1 MVRVCVG
8 VKPVS
13 ADALDAVGQELVSR
27 CGEHAKGAV
36 QWLFHAQLRE
46 HARRDPVRRGP
57 YPHLARAVHRIQI
70 ARRDSAHPIPARI
83 PAARSEAQQRPRQ
96 LALRSRTTWRL
107 FSVGRQS
114 GRPKVFQYTAI
125 NDYTRYGVFRLYT
138 QKTRGP
144 AIRSTR
150 RSAPRSRFPSPKLQ
164 ADNDT
169 EFPLLFAFTG

>member
-1 MVRVCVG
+1 MVSMRKVPSNGSFTLSCV
-8 VKPVS
+8 
-13 ADALDAVGQELVSR
+13 
-27 CGEHAKGAV
+27 
-36 QWLFHAQLRE
+36 E

-57 YPHLARAVHRIQI
+57 YRHLARAVHRIRI
-70 ARRDSAHPIPARI
+70 APPRFGASDTGSDT
-83 PAARSEAQQRPRQ
+83 AARSEAQQRPRQ

-107 FSVGRQS
+107 FPVERQS

-125 NDYTRYGVFRLYT
+125 NDYTRNEVFRLYT

-144 AIRSTR
+144 AIRFYTT
-150 RSAPRSRFPSPKLQ
+150 FPIPKLQ

>member
-13 ADALDAVGQELVSR
+13 ADALDVVSEEVGQELVSR

-57 YPHLARAVHRIQI
+57 YRHLARAVHRIRI
-70 ARRDSAHPIPARI
+70 APPRFGASDTGSDT
-83 PAARSEAQQRPRQ
+83 AARSEAQQRPRQ

-107 FSVGRQS
+107 FPVERQS

-125 NDYTRYGVFRLYT
+125 NDYTRNEVFRLYT
-138 QKTRGP
+138 LKTRGP
-144 AIRSTR
+144 AIRFYTT
-150 RSAPRSRFPSPKLQ
+150 FPIPKLQ